1 MEEKDILLAVGK
13 NLQAV
18 HSKATLG
25 EPQVWGKLAKE
36 DQKLWIRIARR
47 AKNKLEELQA
57 ANGQAERAP
66 AESTPAD

>member
-25 EPQVWGKLAKE
+25 EPQVWGKLSKE

-47 AKNKLEELQA
+47 AKNKLDELQA
-57 ANGQAERAP
+57 ANGRS
-66 AESTPAD
+66 ESQTEDTPAA

>member
-1 MEEKDILLAVGK
+1 MSEKDILLAVGK

-25 EPQVWGKLAKE
+25 EPQRWGQLSKQ
-36 DQKLWIRIARR
+36 DQQLWLRIARR

-57 ANGQAERAP
+57 AAV
-66 AESTPAD
+66 PAD